1 MPSFSTLKRTSAAS
15 GLVFGVFLAYHL
27 YCHYCLYWKGYDAA
41 NHALIQGRVIYQNP
55 LVEVLLAVSV
65 LVHMYANTALYLYRT
80 KENKASSAELKAH
93 RMAGYFMG
101 LSIVGHVGAT
111 RLAPLYI
118 LDGDAS
124 VYNYGFV
131 HAAAHHL
138 GGAPFYLYLII
149 FAMAGGWH
157 LIYGT
162 RSALATLLGTSVVA
176 NNKPIMP
183 IPLKVMALTN
193 HVFIILGVLA
203 LSGCFYTIHIS
214 REQVVEQDKLF
225 TTIGLA

>member
-1 MPSFSTLKRTSAAS
+1 
-15 GLVFGVFLAYHL
+15 
-27 YCHYCLYWKGYDAA
+27 
-41 NHALIQGRVIYQNP
+41 
-55 LVEVLLAVSV
+55 
-65 LVHMYANTALYLYRT
+65 LYRT

-101 LSIVGHVGAT
+101 LSIVGHVAAT

-118 LDGDAS
+118 LDDDAS

-162 RSALATLLGTSVVA
+162 RSALATLLGTTSAVA
-176 NNKPIMP
+176 NKPMP

-193 HVFIILGVLA
+193 HVFVILGVLA

-214 REQVVEQDKLF
+214 QEQVVEQDKLF

>member
-1 MPSFSTLKRTSAAS
+1 
-15 GLVFGVFLAYHL
+15 
-27 YCHYCLYWKGYDAA
+27 
-41 NHALIQGRVIYQNP
+41 
-55 LVEVLLAVSV
+55 
-65 LVHMYANTALYLYRT
+65 MYANTALYLYRT
-80 KENKASSAELKAH
+80 NKENKKASAELKAH

-101 LSIVGHVGAT
+101 LSIVGHVAAT

-118 LDGDAS
+118 LHDDDAS

-162 RSALATLLGTSVVA
+162 RSALATLLGTSGVA
-176 NNKPIMP
+176 NNKPMP
-183 IPLKVMALTN
+183 IVLKVMALTN
-193 HVFIILGVLA
+193 HVFIILGVLT
-203 LSGCFYTIHIS
+203 LSGWFYTIHIS
-214 REQVVEQDKLF
+214 QEQMVKQDKLF
-225 TTIGLA
+225 TTMGLAA